1 MKNSRQNL
9 SETYGLVAFD
19 LEGVL
24 VDERSWISL
33 HEHFGTKERA
43 AGNMAAY
50 RDGKIDYKELMR
62 RDIALWPKAHADEI
76 NSVLSKFIL
85 ADGAEETA
93 KGLKKKG
100 YAVAIISSGI
110 DILANKVAKAL
121 DIPYVL
127 ANGLEFDRTSHLT
140 GEGIQRVALG
150 KKEYA
155 LESLAKY
162 LELEPKQCAAV
173 GNSDGDASFLAA
185 SGFGVACG
193 HGGADKLNKAAKL
206 KIENLRELLEHL

>member
-1 MKNSRQNL
+1 MNSRQKP

-33 HEHFGTKERA
+33 HEHFGMKERA
-43 AGNMAAY
+43 AGNLAAY
-50 RDGKIDYKELMR
+50 TDGKMGYKELMR
-62 RDIALWPKAHADEI
+62 RDISLWPKAHADEI

-85 ADGAEETA
+85 AEGAEETV

-110 DILANKVAKAL
+110 DILAKKVAKAL

-127 ANGLEFDRTSHLT
+127 ANGLEFDRTGHLT
-140 GEGIQRVALG
+140 GCGIERVALG
-150 KKEYA
+150 KKEHA

-162 LELEPKQCAAV
+162 LELDPKQCVAV
-173 GNSDGDASFLAA
+173 GNSDRDAGFLAS
-185 SGFGVACG
+185 SGLGVAYG
-193 HGGADKLNKAAKL
+193 REAHEGLDKAAKL
-206 KIENLRELLEHL
+206 KIKNLTELLEHL